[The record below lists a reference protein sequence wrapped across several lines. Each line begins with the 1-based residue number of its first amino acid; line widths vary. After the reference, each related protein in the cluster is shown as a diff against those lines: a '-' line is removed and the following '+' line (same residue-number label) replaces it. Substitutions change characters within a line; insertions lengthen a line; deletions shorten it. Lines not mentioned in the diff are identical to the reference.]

1 MWCPFFFNND
11 TMNAK
16 LQTNRGTKVR
26 QKRFIRHRE
35 DILPKLVLA
44 PTFVAA
50 IVFFYGFILWTVW
63 ISFTN
68 SRILPNYKLAGFAQ
82 YITLFVREPRWWVAI
97 KNLFVFSGLFIFLC
111 ILLGLLLAIF
121 LDQRIRAEGFLR
133 TIYLYPM
140 ALSFIVT
147 GAIWKW
153 ILNPNLGLE
162 RLVQQIGF
170 TSFTF
175 RWLVDSKMAIYTIV
189 IAAVWQSTG
198 FVMAL
203 FLAGLRGIDNAI
215 IQAAQVDG
223 ATLPRIYRSIVV
235 PIMRPVFLSSVVIL
249 SHIAIKSF
257 DLVMVLTQGGPGIA
271 TDMPATFMYS
281 FSFRYDRLALGAAS
295 AVVMYLAVMAFI
307 VPYLYSELRGTRNA

>member
-1 MWCPFFFNND
+1 M
-11 TMNAK
+11 
-16 LQTNRGTKVR
+16 
-26 QKRFIRHRE
+26 
-35 DILPKLVLA
+35 VLA
-44 PTFVAA
+44 PTLAAA
-50 IVFFYGFILWTVW
+50 IVFIYGFILWTVW

-68 SRILPNYKLAGFAQ
+68 SKILPKYELAGFVQ
-82 YITLFVREPRWWVAI
+82 YITLFVKEPRWWLAV

-111 ILLGLLLAIF
+111 ILLGLFLAIF
-121 LDQRIRAEGFLR
+121 LDQRIRAEGFFR

-140 ALSFIVT
+140 AFSFIVT

-162 RLVQQIGF
+162 RLVRQMGF
-170 TSFTF
+170 TDFTF
-175 RWLVDSKMAIYTIV
+175 RWLVDSRMAIYTIV

-203 FLAGLRGIDNAI
+203 FLAGLRGIDNSV

-223 ATLPRIYRSIVV
+223 ATLPRIYRSILI
-235 PIMRPVFLSSVVIL
+235 PAMRPVFLSSVIIL

-281 FSFRYDRLALGAAS
+281 FAFRYDRLALGAAS
-295 AVVMYLAVMAFI
+295 AVVMYLIVMAVI

>member
-1 MWCPFFFNND
+1 M
-11 TMNAK
+11 
-16 LQTNRGTKVR
+16 R
-26 QKRFIRHRE
+26 QKRSLRRSD
-35 DILPKLVLA
+35 DILSKLVLA
-44 PTFVAA
+44 PTMAAA
-50 IVFFYGFILWTVW
+50 IVFIYGFILWTVW
-63 ISFTN
+63 ISLTN
-68 SRILPNYKLAGFAQ
+68 SKILPNYKLAGFVQYVSLFAQ
-82 YITLFVREPRWWVAI
+82 EPRWWVAI
-97 KNLFVFSGLFIFLC
+97 KNLFVFSALFIFLC
-111 ILLGLLLAIF
+111 ILFGLLLAIF
-121 LDQRIRAEGFLR
+121 LDQRIRAEGFFR

-162 RLVQQIGF
+162 RLVRQLGF
-170 TSFTF
+170 TGFTF
-175 RWLVDSKMAIYTIV
+175 RWLVDPKMAIYTIV

-203 FLAGLRGIDNAI
+203 FLAGLRGIDNSL

-223 ATLPRIYRSIVV
+223 ATLPRIYTSILI

-281 FSFRYDRLALGAAS
+281 FAFRYDRLALGAAS
-295 AVVMYLAVMAFI
+295 AVVMYLAVMTFI